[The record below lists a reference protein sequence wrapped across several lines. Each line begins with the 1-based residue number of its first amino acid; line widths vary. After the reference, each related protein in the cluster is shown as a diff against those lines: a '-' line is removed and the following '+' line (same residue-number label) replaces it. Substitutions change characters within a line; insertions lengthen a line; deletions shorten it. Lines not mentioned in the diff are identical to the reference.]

1 MKKVMIG
8 ILILIPIIVLLVIV
22 AVGAIISMDAYIS
35 VESVS
40 LEDADGNKVKTL
52 TISTSELE
60 GGVLDITKQVYVK
73 VYPAKAT
80 DKTVS
85 WSIEDLRCLDAE
97 YDEAVN
103 GAAAVL
109 IDRQGR
115 ESQTNETGKVAIRT
129 YCQFVLKV
137 SAGFHSASV
146 KVSIIGYDVEKISLA
161 NVTTENNHLVVG
173 EVLRLSANYTPVDS
187 IVSEV
192 EWLSDN
198 AQVASVDTNG
208 VVTAHKPGVAHITH
222 KADIYSKENE
232 YLSSNPFE
240 IVVDAGAS
248 TLYGNTLTTSKTLLS
263 LHELGLGDGY
273 QVVGDG
279 ATIVGDDL
287 TISGDTVVLSNG
299 TKTFTIARCED
310 KAIEIV
316 NKQLFDNRDERNNYI
331 LEVGSARTFILEAR
345 WASQTETATLTD
357 VVWTSSNPQIATV
370 DSNGAVRALSDGIVT
385 ITATREGKS
394 ANIELNV
401 REKVTTLRLET
412 SNSHFASVGLARE
425 TVFAS
430 ERYVNIDVDHT
441 KEANSVL
448 IVVEGEPEDERL
460 LVDFY
465 NKYNFEIVSGEDY
478 AHFDDTTANKLVF
491 DSEELEGKGRQE
503 VTVRVSAKYPKY
515 ETLTHYTTE
524 EVTLDVVYGVEVA
537 TPVEFKE
544 AGNDQKEYAYA
555 NKVATKDYH
564 GFDIYISSSKTMAIA
579 IVNDFEFDPEYCRRY
594 HDSGKFCW
602 DTRVLL
608 YGDVYGNGHTL
619 SCKKEYI
626 DDQYRE
632 LTRICWSNVTMSNL
646 HIRVNTLAEDESSFD
661 TQGLWGDCVD
671 IEANEDESMNIKHG
685 SARLTNVRI
694 EFCWLE
700 NGKKV
705 SSIYNSDVTY
715 DGCVFRNVAQSAFYS
730 PTRFRNLT
738 MPDGNEYLYP
748 EYVHY
753 YFNNIFAT
761 NLLGTLANI
770 TYDYY
775 SVDHYDSMNQ
785 PTYRFGQTAE
795 TIDQYMYDNYI
806 SKGYNSELIQTGFLD
821 LYNWQPS
828 SATNMLKTG
837 NDDADKLLQT
847 ALGAL
852 VDKHPDLD
860 QFKYIWKRN
869 GIDESYFHMGF
880 VAVGINTPNGFPPAS
895 ETIYLK
901 PQLEDKRF
909 TYFFSKNL
917 RSIKEIREQDP
928 SFKNDTV
935 LATTVTMLKKMDFY
949 IWLYDNK
956 CNINP
961 ETQDPESGSMPN
973 GARLIDHLHGLV

>member
-40 LEDADGNKVKTL
+40 IEDADGNKVKNL
-52 TISTSELE
+52 TVSTSELE
-60 GGVLDITKQVYVK
+60 GGVFDITKQVYIK
-73 VYPAKAT
+73 VYPERAT
-80 DKTVS
+80 DKSVS
-85 WSIEDLRCLDAE
+85 WSIEDLRCFDVD
-97 YDEAVN
+97 YDEALN

-109 IDRQGR
+109 IDRDGR
-115 ESQTNETGKVAIRT
+115 EVQTNGTGKVAIRT

-137 SAGFHSASV
+137 AAGFHSASV
-146 KVSIIGYDVEKISLA
+146 KISIVGYDVEKISLA
-161 NVTTENNHLVVG
+161 NVTTENNRLVVG

-187 IVSEV
+187 IVSSGV
-192 EWLSDN
+192 WQSDN
-198 AQVASVDTNG
+198 EEVASIDANG

-222 KADIYSKENE
+222 KADVYSKDNE
-232 YLSSNPFE
+232 YVTSTPFE
-240 IVVDAGAS
+240 IVVEAGTS
-248 TLYGNTLTTSKTLLS
+248 TIYGNTLTTSKSLLS
-263 LHELGLGDGY
+263 LHEIGIGDGY

-279 ATIVGDDL
+279 ATIVGDEL
-287 TISGDTVVLSNG
+287 TITGDTVVLSNG
-299 TKTFTIARCED
+299 TKTFTISRCQD

-316 NKQLFDNRDERNNYI
+316 NKEIFDNRDEDNNFI
-331 LEVGSARTFILEAR
+331 LEVGSARAFILEVK
-345 WASQTETATLTD
+345 WASQTETTALSN
-357 VVWTSSNPQIATV
+357 VVWSSSNAQIATV
-370 DSNGAVRALSDGIVT
+370 DSDGKVVAVGDGIVT

-401 REKVTTLRLET
+401 RKIVTTLRLET
-412 SNSHFASVGLARE
+412 SNSYFASAGIARE

-430 ERYVNIDVDHT
+430 DRFVNVDVDHT

-448 IVVEGEPEDERL
+448 IRIDGEPEDERL

-465 NKYNFEIVSGEDY
+465 SAYNFEIVSGKDY
-478 AHFDDTTANKLVF
+478 AHFDDTTVNKLVF
-491 DSEELEGKGRQE
+491 DGEGLEGKGKQQII
-503 VTVRVSAKYPKY
+503 VRVSAKYPKY

-524 EVTLDVVYGVEVA
+524 DVTINAVYGIAAENA
-537 TPVEFKE
+537 IEFKE
-544 AGNDQKEYAYA
+544 ASFDQKAYAYA

-564 GFDIYISSSKTMAIA
+564 GFDIHVSSSKTMAI
-579 IVNDFEFDPEYCRRY
+579 VLENDFEFDADYCKKY
-594 HDSGKFCW
+594 HSSGKFGG
-602 DTRVLL
+602 DSKVNL
-608 YGDVYGNGHTL
+608 YGDVYGNGHII

-632 LTRICWSNVTMSNL
+632 LTHIAWSNVTMSNI
-646 HIRVNTLAEDESSFD
+646 HIRVNTLAEDEKTFD

-671 IEANEDESMNIKHG
+671 IEVIGDDDMNIKRG
-685 SARLTNVRI
+685 SARLTNVRV
-694 EFCWLE
+694 EFSLLE

-705 SSIYNSDVTY
+705 SSVYNSDVTY

-730 PTRFRNLT
+730 PTRFRTVT
-738 MPDGNEYLYP
+738 MNDGNKYLYP
-748 EYVHY
+748 EYVRYH
-753 YFNNIFAT
+753 FNNIFAT
-761 NLLGTLANI
+761 NMLGTLANI
-770 TYDYY
+770 TYDYF
-775 SVDHYDSMNQ
+775 SVESYDSSNQ

-806 SKGYNSELIQTGFLD
+806 SKGYNSEFIQTGFLD

-837 NDDADKLLQT
+837 NEYADKLLQT

-860 QFKYIWKRN
+860 PLKYIWKRN

-895 ETIYLK
+895 ETIYLR

-909 TYFFSKNL
+909 TFFFSKDL
-917 RSIKEIREQDP
+917 RSIKEVKEQNPD
-928 SFKNDTV
+928 FKSDAV
-935 LATTVTMLKKMDFY
+935 LAATVTMLKKNDFY

-956 CNINP
+956 CEINP

-973 GARLIDHLHGLV
+973 GAKLIDHLHGLI